1 MMAHT
6 LGGAQTAL
14 FPLTFMD
21 RDRYIKCFL
30 TFVRSATFPFRAAIA
45 QSAKPSVHHPSHL
58 RAQLAKESFFAMPCT
73 LMKVNYVLYHFI
85 WVFLEVNLVSC
96 WKRVSMVLKKLK

>member
-1 MMAHT
+1 MMMAHT

-30 TFVRSATFPFRAAIA
+30 TFVRSATFPFSRHAKAMHPPHRPLRKVQNH
-45 QSAKPSVHHPSHL
+45 QSI
-58 RAQLAKESFFAMPCT
+58 T
-73 LMKVNYVLYHFI
+73 LHI
-85 WVFLEVNLVSC
+85 
-96 WKRVSMVLKKLK
+96 